1 MFMSVS
7 VLVRVFIYMLVTV
20 FMSMFMS
27 MFVSMFGGVL
37 KFIYM
42 FMSMFGGVLM
52 LIYMVMS
59 VPVMVFMRMT
69 ISVHMLVPVP
79 MHMLVFVLMLMLMLM
94 LMSMFMPVH
103 IRRELLFSV
112 YLYPVMYSGNA
123 GFLYLFRFDHGI
135 RQAGVIHFGKEFLA
149 FIIAQKIKKRGGKHI
164 ARSSHSQIKI

>member
-1 MFMSVS
+1 MSVS
-7 VLVRVFIYMLVTV
+7 VLVRMFIYMLVTV
-20 FMSMFMS
+20 F
-27 MFVSMFGGVL
+27 VSMFRGVL

-59 VPVMVFMRMT
+59 VPMMVFMRMT
-69 ISVHMLVPVP
+69 ISVHMLVLVS
-79 MHMLVFVLMLMLMLM
+79 MHMLVFVLMLMLM
-94 LMSMFMPVH
+94 SMYMPVH

-123 GFLYLFRFDHGI
+123 GFLYLFRFDQGI

-149 FIIAQKIKKRGGKHI
+149 FIFAQKIKKRGGKHI

>member
-1 MFMSVS
+1 
-7 VLVRVFIYMLVTV
+7 
-20 FMSMFMS
+20 
-27 MFVSMFGGVL
+27 
-37 KFIYM
+37 
-42 FMSMFGGVLM
+42 M

-69 ISVHMLVPVP
+69 ISVHMLVLVS
-79 MHMLVFVLMLMLMLM
+79 MHMLVFVLMLMLM

-123 GFLYLFRFDHGI
+123 GFLYLFRFDQGI

>member
-1 MFMSVS
+1 MFMF
-7 VLVRVFIYMLVTV
+7 VLVRMFIYMLVTV
-20 FMSMFMS
+20 FMS

-42 FMSMFGGVLM
+42 FMSMSMFGGMLM
-52 LIYMVMS
+52 FTYMVLS

-69 ISVHMLVPVP
+69 ISVHMLVLVS
-79 MHMLVFVLMLMLMLM
+79 MHMLVFVLMLMLMFMLM
-94 LMSMFMPVH
+94 SMSMFMPVH